1 MNKIQFDSNGIYAT
15 SPELNRIALQVL
27 EQERQE
33 RATCRRAASY
43 ERVTFGD
50 MVRGVTDEG
59 DFDDHFTAEDYDRRR
74 AQRDGWGTDSWDRYC
89 R

>member
-1 MNKIQFDSNGIYAT
+1 MNKIQFESNGIYAT

-33 RATCRRAASY
+33 RMTCRRAASY

-74 AQRDGWGTDSWDRYC
+74 YQRDGWGTVPGDRWV
-89 R
+89 

>member
-1 MNKIQFDSNGIYAT
+1 MTNKRPLKPSDFLMAQDLHDRQFCH
-15 SPELNRIALQVL
+15 
-27 EQERQE
+27 
-33 RATCRRAASY
+33 RATFATLTGRAGQPMD
-43 ERVTFGD
+43 FD
-50 MVRGVTDEG
+50 G

>member
-1 MNKIQFDSNGIYAT
+1 MQFDSNGIYAT
-15 SPELNRIALQVL
+15 SPRLQQIALQVL
-27 EQERQE
+27 EQERRE

-74 AQRDGWGTDSWDRYC
+74 AQRDGWGTVYGDRW
-89 R
+89 

>member
-1 MNKIQFDSNGIYAT
+1 MTNKRPLKPSDFIMAQDLHDRQFCH
-15 SPELNRIALQVL
+15 
-27 EQERQE
+27 
-33 RATCRRAASY
+33 RATFATLTGRAG
-43 ERVTFGD
+43 RPMDFD
-50 MVRGVTDEG
+50 G

>member
-1 MNKIQFDSNGIYAT
+1 MNQIKFNSNGIYA
-15 SPELNRIALQVL
+15 SDAKLNAIALQVL

-33 RATCRRAASY
+33 RMTCRRAAEY
-43 ERVTFGD
+43 DRVTFGD

-74 AQRDGWGTDSWDRYC
+74 YQRDGWGTVPGDRWV
-89 R
+89 